1 MLQAK
6 YLCKDLRPIIDAGFQ
21 GDLHAMRYIISQ
33 QLAAAGPA
41 AAPPAGANGAGP
53 ATPTRGI
60 VVAAGSPQYIANA
73 FVNLYVLQRHLNC
86 TVPVVVM

>member
-6 YLCKDLRPIIDAGFQ
+6 YLCEDLRPVIDAGFQ

-33 QLAAAGPA
+33 QLAAADA
-41 AAPPAGANGAGP
+41 PAGTDAAGP

-86 TVPVVVM
+86 TLPIVIM